1 MKNQFN
7 KLTQGIYE
15 AFNGPRTKDTEYDK
29 IVQEYQLTKERL
41 LNLKSLIENYP
52 KRLEGYKATIQGLIS
67 NFETIFEGDK
77 SMYSKFIT
85 DAQKAHKALDEK
97 LNNMFLRIDKLKETT
112 DKWLEYCTTVEEK
125 MKLRD
130 DKRKTYDHYDEKM
143 GDLSKDRQKIIAK
156 GNVPDEKEEEKY
168 ERNIQKY
175 KDAAKEYI
183 ETTNDAYKFMC
194 YFIDSKY
201 ENVSIGLAEFLD
213 IELIFYYEAYQ
224 IFIYFKNIKRN
235 VLSIKQSFKPPIRN
249 YDASNYIRGKE
260 LLNSNIETISGVIKG
275 NPAYSRKNTNDN
287 EMKRNNTYSNPSSF
301 MNSKN
306 PYKNINQTSNPF
318 DTNNNIDN
326 SIPDPFGN
334 NNNNNFNNNPPLS
347 KNFSGNINQT
357 SNPLGSYRNNIDNS
371 IPDPFGNNNNNF
383 GNNPPSLKNPYKNIN
398 QTSNLFNS
406 NSNNIDNSIPDPFG
420 NNVENDSKINPF
432 VKQNIQPVQSINP
445 YNSRNSFSGDNPF
458 NKPNV

>member
-112 DKWLEYCTTVEEK
+112 DKWLEYCATVEEK

-287 EMKRNNTYSNPSSF
+287 EMQRNNTYSNPPSF
-301 MNSKN
+301 MNNKN

-326 SIPDPFGN
+326 SIPDPFG

-432 VKQNIQPVQSINP
+432 VKQNSQPVQSINP